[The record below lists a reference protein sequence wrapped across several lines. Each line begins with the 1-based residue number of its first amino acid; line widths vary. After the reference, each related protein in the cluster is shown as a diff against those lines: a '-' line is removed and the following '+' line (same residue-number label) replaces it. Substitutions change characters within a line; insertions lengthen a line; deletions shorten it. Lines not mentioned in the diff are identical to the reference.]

1 MTDPTASC
9 HRVKGQQDTESERAL
24 ESDLR
29 MIEQVTVY
37 PVTDWLRVRYVYRE
51 SRWYRGNFVLVV
63 KQQGFFIEGGM

>member
-9 HRVKGQQDTESERAL
+9 HRVEGQQDTESERAL

-37 PVTDWLRVRYVYRE
+37 PVTD
-51 SRWYRGNFVLVV
+51 
-63 KQQGFFIEGGM
+63 

>member
-1 MTDPTASC
+1 MAGLTASC
-9 HRVKGQQDTESERAL
+9 HRVEGQQDTENERAL

-37 PVTDWLRVRYVYRE
+37 PVKDLLRVRYVYRE

-63 KQQGFFIEGGM
+63 DTTRIFY